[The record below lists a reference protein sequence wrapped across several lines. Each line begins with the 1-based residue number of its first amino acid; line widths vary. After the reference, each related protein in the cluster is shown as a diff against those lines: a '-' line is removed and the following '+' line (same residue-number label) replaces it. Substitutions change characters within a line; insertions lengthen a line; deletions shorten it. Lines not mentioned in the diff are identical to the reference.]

1 MNLESPN
8 VLKMLASTR
17 LAEGLTHQELQSL
30 GRTARF
36 MEVPAGHVLF
46 REGEREDDVFLVFTG
61 HVKISMKVPG
71 RGDVTILTAGPGD
84 LVGWSGC
91 ISDGIM
97 TATATTTDV
106 GRLIALS
113 GKQLKQACDE
123 DPQLGYVLMKRM
135 AQVISRRLT
144 STRIQ
149 LLDLFS
155 ERGGTP

>member
-8 VLKMLASTR
+8 LLKMLASTR
-17 LAEGLTHQELQSL
+17 LAEGLTHHELERL
-30 GRTARF
+30 GRTARLL
-36 MEVPAGHVLF
+36 EVPAGHILF
-46 REGEREDDVFLVFTG
+46 GEGQREDDLFVVFTG
-61 HVKISMKVPG
+61 HVRISMMVPG

-91 ISDGIM
+91 ISDGFM

-113 GKQLKQACDE
+113 GRQLKQACDE
-123 DPQLGYVLMKRM
+123 DPQLGYILMKRL
-135 AQVISRRLT
+135 AQVISRKLT

-155 ERGGTP
+155 RQDGIQ